1 MLGGT
6 AGNALTTGSNNI
18 CIGYGSDCS
27 AVDSGD
33 QIVIGKDTTGL
44 GDNYAV
50 IGPAALTRLYV
61 AADGAG
67 VLYADWTINT
77 SDARTKENI
86 NEMSLGLDFVN
97 ALNPVE
103 FEKRQPKDYDEDL
116 KSKILEQKNGLRDID
131 VSEKEKI
138 RSGLLAQDVSS
149 VLEEYGYS
157 SNNDI
162 VKIDEQTT
170 KQQLDYSKLVAPLIK
185 AIQELSEKVS
195 KLENKE

>member
-1 MLGGT
+1 
-6 AGNALTTGSNNI
+6 
-18 CIGYGSDCS
+18 
-27 AVDSGD
+27 
-33 QIVIGKDTTGL
+33 
-44 GDNYAV
+44 
-50 IGPAALTRLYV
+50 
-61 AADGAG
+61 
-67 VLYADWTINT
+67 
-77 SDARTKENI
+77 
-86 NEMSLGLDFVN
+86 MSLGLDFIN

-131 VSEKEKI
+131 ASEKEKI

-170 KQQLDYSKLVAPLIK
+170 KQQLDYAKLVAPLVK